1 LTGRAARLRLK
12 RVPRIGGNM
21 RHSGI
26 AFVVCLVLVATE
38 GTQSMSVAT
47 IYLRQFESM
56 SSSIEQQIADIPDD
70 LFQKRPGP
78 SLNPVSF
85 SYFHLL
91 RVWDLDLNWIV
102 KGLDRSQDA
111 WHRGGFAEKSGY
123 SPDGKGA
130 RGMGSG
136 TGYTDAD
143 VDELKVS
150 RSVLQEY
157 QHQLL
162 AETEEYLNNASDDEL
177 NREVTPLPSAPDR
190 PATCAQRLQH
200 AVSHATSHAG
210 ELRFAKGML
219 GMHDPSYPGAAS

>member
-1 LTGRAARLRLK
+1 
-12 RVPRIGGNM
+12 M
-21 RHSGI
+21 SM
-26 AFVVCLVLVATE
+26 AT
-38 GTQSMSVAT
+38 V
-47 IYLRQFESM
+47 YLGQFQSM
-56 SSSIEQQIADIPDD
+56 SSSIEQQIADMPDD
-70 LFQKRPGP
+70 LFQQRPGP

-102 KGLDRSQDA
+102 KGLGPMHDA

-123 SPDGKGA
+123 SPDGKGS
-130 RGMGSG
+130 RGMGIG
-136 TGYTDAD
+136 TGYTDSD
-143 VDELKVS
+143 VDALTVS

-177 NREVTPLPSAPDR
+177 NREVAPLPNAPDR
-190 PATCAQRLQH
+190 PATCVQRLQH
-200 AVSHATSHAG
+200 AMAHATSHAG

-219 GMHDPSYPGAAS
+219 GMHDPSYPGATN